1 MAILLPRG
9 AAMNATNPGFSMTP
23 AEAFAAIP
31 LAAVCCDS
39 NFDREE
45 AHVLKEQLIN
55 LSPYRSMTPLALAE
69 LIDGLLRIFRR
80 DHWQEL
86 VRQAVPAL
94 TAAQQEVA
102 YVLAVKLVFC
112 DRVVKPE
119 EEAFLTTLASELSL
133 PPGRTAQIQE
143 VFALLQCDVL
153 ASESAE

>member
-1 MAILLPRG
+1 
-9 AAMNATNPGFSMTP
+9 MNATNPGFSMTP

-119 EEAFLTTLASELSL
+119 EEAFLTTLGSELSL

>member
-1 MAILLPRG
+1 
-9 AAMNATNPGFSMTP
+9 MTP

-119 EEAFLTTLASELSL
+119 EETFLSTLASELSL
-133 PPGRTAQIQE
+133 PPERTAQIQE
-143 VFALLQCDVL
+143 VFALLQRDVL